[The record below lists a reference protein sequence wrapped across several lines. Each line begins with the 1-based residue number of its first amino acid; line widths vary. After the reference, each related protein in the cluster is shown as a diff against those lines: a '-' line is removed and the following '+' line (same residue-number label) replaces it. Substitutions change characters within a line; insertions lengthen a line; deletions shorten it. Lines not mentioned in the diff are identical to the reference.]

1 MSNYGVNDIETLSFK
16 DGVRQRIAMYLGSA
30 DNQGVENG
38 IQEIISNS
46 IDEYYMGYGDKIC
59 VTLYKDK
66 VCVRDFGRGIPF
78 GEKDGENVLEN
89 IFSKAHTGGKF
100 NEKVYQSVAGL
111 NGIGAKATCLSS
123 KFFRCIS
130 MRDGRYAEILFEKGD
145 MVSYEEGDLPNN
157 EKNLREDETGTYVEF
172 YPDEEA
178 FNLEPIKIE
187 FSDLCRKCKNLSYLT
202 KGLTFLMRDEVNN
215 KTETYC
221 AQNGILDLISDKV
234 KSPVHNNP
242 IYYELKDGNMQI
254 EIALQWTKEHENF
267 YCFTNG
273 LMHSEGGTSL
283 TGIRTSITRNIN
295 KIFNKNFSG
304 EMARTGLVY
313 AVSCKIPN
321 PSFANQTKT
330 KINNPELRSL
340 ADRAFSEA
348 IKQFE
353 NQYPNDMKQIKDF
366 LSKEEKAE
374 AAAARART
382 AVMESQKSVEKEL
395 KKKSVLAGKLVDCE
409 KHNEESQL
417 LIVEGKSALGSIVNA
432 RDGVYTA
439 CFPLRGKII
448 NVLKN
453 TEEDIF
459 NNQEVKELQIALGC
473 GIGDKFNMKK
483 LRYGR
488 VCIAADMDMDG
499 YSIVCLVLTFFYKY
513 YPELI
518 RQGKVYWARTP
529 LFSVVSGGKTFYAY
543 SEEELAKLP
552 KGKVSRNKG
561 LGELS
566 AIEMKATLFSCE
578 DSYVQ
583 FTMEDAAAAAYYF
596 NLLLG
601 ENVKGRR
608 EYIFENIDFEAVE
621 E

>member
-16 DGVRQRIAMYLGSA
+16 EGVRQRIAMYLGSA

-46 IDEYYMGYGDKIC
+46 IDEYYMGYGDKIAII
-59 VTLYKDK
+59 LFADK
-66 VCVRDFGRGIPF
+66 ICVRDFGRGIPF
-78 GEKDGENVLEN
+78 GEKNGENVLES
-89 IFSKAHTGGKF
+89 IFSRAHTGGKF

-123 KFFRCIS
+123 KYFKCIS
-130 MRDGRYAEILFEKGD
+130 MRDGKYAEIVFEKGN
-145 MVSYEEGDLPNN
+145 MISYEENSLPDNK
-157 EKNLREDETGTYVEF
+157 KNLRENETGTYIEF
-172 YPDEEA
+172 YPDEEV

-187 FSDLCRKCKNLSYLT
+187 FNDLCKKCKNLSYLT
-202 KGLTFLMRDEVNN
+202 KGLTFILRDEVNN
-215 KTETYC
+215 KTESYC
-221 AQNGILDLISDKV
+221 AKNGILDLIYDKV
-234 KSPVHNNP
+234 KNPVHNNP

-254 EIALQWTKEHENF
+254 EIALQWTKDHEAF

-366 LSKEEKAE
+366 LTKEEKAE

-382 AVMESQKSVEKEL
+382 AVLDAQKTVEKEL

-432 RDGVYTA
+432 RDGVTTA

-453 TEEDIF
+453 NEEDIF

-488 VCIAADMDMDG
+488 ICIAADLDYDG
-499 YSIVCLVLTFFYKY
+499 YAIVCLVLTFFYKY

-518 RQGKVYWARTP
+518 RQGKIYWARTP
-529 LFSVVSGGKTFYAY
+529 LFSVETKGQTYYAY
-543 SEEELAKLP
+543 TEEELVKLP

-561 LGELS
+561 LGEIS
-566 AIEMKATLFSCE
+566 AEEMKRTLF
-578 DSYVQ
+578 DNQDGYVQ
-583 FTMEDAAAAAYYF
+583 FTMEDATAAAYYF

-608 EYIFENIDFEAVE
+608 EYIFKNIDFDAVE